1 MTALAPHVS
10 AFVIEHLPR
19 DRRASQHTID
29 SYSCSLLL
37 LAVFAS
43 QKCGRT
49 PSQLEVEDLSPEL
62 ILDFLDAL
70 ESERGNAVRTRN
82 VRLIAIKSFF
92 RYLEF
97 RSSACLDHSRRVHAI
112 PEKKTDTVL
121 LDWLDRD
128 EMQALVDAPNIATV
142 GGVRDRA
149 MLHLTYSAGLRVS
162 ELVSLTLENLAHP
175 HLETVYVMGKG
186 RRERVLPLWK
196 ETRAALRSWLKIRP
210 SSNIDC
216 LFLNARG
223 EAMTRHGFAHRLNL
237 HADAAGKKVPSI
249 RNKRITP
256 HVLRRSCA
264 MHTLE
269 ATEGNALPVSM
280 WLGHATIAS
289 TEMYIRG
296 NSTQKLQVLERNVPP
311 SIKRGAFNGAQDKLI
326 RLLGDPRAKK
336 KC

>member
-1 MTALAPHVS
+1 MTDLAPYAS
-10 AFVIEHLPR
+10 AFVVEHLPR
-19 DRRASQHTID
+19 DRRASQHTIE
-29 SYSCSLLL
+29 SYSRSLLL
-37 LAVFAS
+37 LTVFAS
-43 QKCGRT
+43 QKCGRS
-49 PSQLEVEDLSPEL
+49 PSQLAVEDLSPEL

-97 RSSACLDHSRRVHAI
+97 RSFACLDLSRRVHAI
-112 PEKKTDTVL
+112 PEKKADKVL
-121 LDWLDRD
+121 LDWLDR
-128 EMQALVDAPNIATV
+128 EELQALIDAPDIGTLS
-142 GGVRDRA
+142 GVRDRA
-149 MLHLTYSAGLRVS
+149 MLHLAYTAGLRVS

-175 HLETVYVMGKG
+175 HLETLYVLGKG
-186 RRERVLPLWK
+186 RGERVLPLWK
-196 ETRAALRSWLKIRP
+196 ETRAAVRSWLKIRP
-210 SSNIDC
+210 SCNINC

-223 EAMTRHGFAHRLNL
+223 APMTRHGFAHRLNL
-237 HADAAGKKVPSI
+237 HADTAGKEVPSI
-249 RNKRITP
+249 RSKRVTP

-296 NSTQKLQVLERNVPP
+296 NSTQKLQILEKNVPP
-311 SIKRGAFNGAQDKLI
+311 SIRRGAFNGAQDKLI
-326 RLLGDPRAKK
+326 RLLGGARST
-336 KC
+336 